1 MDKCTCTGTHTGHL
15 CPLQHLSGCCR
26 SLCAPD
32 LTCFEPEAHGHM
44 LKGMEFHKLYMD
56 NSQSESAEYLCSVCV
71 CVCVC
76 SVCGVCP
83 YPLPWGA
90 PRAVTVVQ
98 QQLLNPHVVMMGVS
112 TAYIAYTRFR
122 VLTNRWVG
130 QGAWHTLLVWMAQT
144 CNPCP

>member
-76 SVCGVCP
+76 VCAVCVVCVRTPFPGV
-83 YPLPWGA
+83 PL
-90 PRAVTVVQ
+90 VQ
-98 QQLLNPHVVMMGVS
+98 
-112 TAYIAYTRFR
+112 
-122 VLTNRWVG
+122 
-130 QGAWHTLLVWMAQT
+130 
-144 CNPCP
+144 